1 MVSASKHRIEEFL
14 FKFKK
19 KFIERNDEYTFTI
32 DIVGQKELNKLI
44 AEHVDDKDVKNLT
57 QQYALIIKL
66 VKIIFDKSL
75 DELNDFIRNL
85 NNNENEIDIEDLDSF
100 IKEIIS
106 SSCFY
111 MSNYDLNYICVDRNR
126 LGIFIT
132 FDWYMNE
139 NQYNFLR

>member
-1 MVSASKHRIEEFL
+1 MVSASKNRIEEFL
-14 FKFKK
+14 IKFKK

-44 AEHVDDKDVKNLT
+44 AENVDDKDVKNLT

-85 NNNENEIDIEDLDSF
+85 NNNENEIDIEDVDSF

-132 FDWYMNE
+132 FDWYMND

>member
-1 MVSASKHRIEEFL
+1 MVSASKNRIEEFL
-14 FKFKK
+14 IKFKK

-44 AEHVDDKDVKNLT
+44 AENVDDKDVKNLT

-85 NNNENEIDIEDLDSF
+85 NNNENEIDIEDVDSF

-111 MSNYDLNYICVDRNR
+111 MSNYDLNSICVDRNR

-132 FDWYMNE
+132 FDWYMND